1 MKTADFDFSLPEE
14 LIAQHPADHRED
26 ARLYFFDRK
35 TKEQKD
41 LLFPDIVSL
50 LSENDVLVCNKSRV
64 IPARIPLRNNSEIFL
79 AEQESENVWRCMVRP
94 GKKFAPRTNIQFSDG
109 SSASVVSVRDDGLRL
124 IRFFPHQ
131 KSFVSFLET
140 VGKIPLPPYIKR
152 EQSEIDKQ
160 RYQTVYSEQS
170 GSVAAPTA
178 GLHFTDVL
186 LDKLKQKGVQ
196 IEFVTLHV
204 GLGTFLP
211 VKSDNISDHQMHQEW
226 YEIDPQTAQRL
237 NDAKEHGKKITS
249 VGSTS
254 LRSLESAASQ
264 DGKLKT
270 LSGKTDI
277 FLYPPAEF
285 TFVDHFLTNFHLPK
299 STLFMLLSA
308 FLSPQKTD
316 GILRAK
322 QAYQDAI
329 EKKYRFFSY
338 GDASL
343 WW

>member
-1 MKTADFDFSLPEE
+1 
-14 LIAQHPADHRED
+14 
-26 ARLYFFDRK
+26 
-35 TKEQKD
+35 
-41 LLFPDIVSL
+41 
-50 LSENDVLVCNKSRV
+50 
-64 IPARIPLRNNSEIFL
+64 
-79 AEQESENVWRCMVRP
+79 
-94 GKKFAPRTNIQFSDG
+94 
-109 SSASVVSVRDDGLRL
+109 
-124 IRFFPHQ
+124 
-131 KSFVSFLET
+131 
-140 VGKIPLPPYIKR
+140 
-152 EQSEIDKQ
+152 
-160 RYQTVYSEQS
+160 
-170 GSVAAPTA
+170 
-178 GLHFTDVL
+178 
-186 LDKLKQKGVQ
+186 
-196 IEFVTLHV
+196 
-204 GLGTFLP
+204 
-211 VKSDNISDHQMHQEW
+211 MHQEW